1 MNGSEVVL
9 TVPADYAWGNSEMG
23 GDKTIGL
30 GITQEQASQY
40 VTLEEMRSAGWV
52 NVASIMMAFCGVT
65 PGWRDFS
72 RLVKRV
78 GVHQFDRVLMEGIAT
93 CPRPDWTEDRGA
105 KHTPQYTDFYVY
117 ISQSLELLKE
127 TTEYNVKSSK
137 LDLAYMIGMTC
148 GADSDPQAVLR
159 AYRKVGLL
167 RFIAEY
173 KRNVGV
179 DMFLRMIDNDIDIE
193 LVTKLHEGIAS

>member
-1 MNGSEVVL
+1 MSGSEVVL
-9 TVPADYAWGNSEMG
+9 TVPADHAWGNSEMG
-23 GDKTIGL
+23 GDKTLGL
-30 GITQEQASQY
+30 GMTQEQAGQY
-40 VTLEEMRSAGWV
+40 ITLEEMRSAGWM
-52 NVASIMMAFCGVT
+52 NVASIMMAFGSIT

-78 GVHQFDRVLMEGIAT
+78 GVHQFDKVLIEGIAT
-93 CPRPDWTEDRGA
+93 CPRPDWTQGRDA

-117 ISQSLELLKE
+117 ISQSLEVLKD
-127 TTEYNVKSSK
+127 TAEYNIKSSK

-148 GADSDPQAVLR
+148 GAESDPQSVLR
-159 AYRKVGLL
+159 AYREVGLL

-193 LVTKLHEGIAS
+193 LVTKLHEGTAS